1 LHASDGVHRGATG
14 DAVSQADL
22 CSDACMPHER
32 APFPLAITLG
42 LFAVAWFILAGP
54 WLIGSVT
61 IPWDGKAHWYPHLT
75 FAARAIHSGASP
87 AWTPN
92 IFAGSPEIAD
102 PQSALFSI
110 PLLLLALVR
119 PAPSL
124 LAMDWAA
131 FLMLFAGGAAVIMLF
146 RDRGWHWGG
155 AMIAAIAL
163 AFGAA
168 AAWRLQHLSQ
178 VFSLCWW
185 AITWWLLARA
195 LDRSSPNYGV
205 GAGLAAAAM
214 LLGRDQV
221 ALLFAYVL
229 AGAVADHWLRAPN
242 RGSAFRASLLPL
254 SAAGVACLAVVAL
267 PVLMSA
273 QWGAES
279 NRTEITLFGAGGGSL
294 HPAHLL
300 TMAIGNLYGAAGML
314 ANHCG
319 PPSPTWGDTGLFLA
333 RNMGVLYAGAIPF
346 FLILA
351 TLCTGR
357 AFSAEI
363 RFVTVAL
370 AAMLVYALGWYTP
383 LFQLFWNLPGV
394 SLFRRP
400 ADAVFVIGG
409 LSAVLA
415 GYGAHLLLSG
425 RLKTNWIVETGVAF
439 LFVVLAIMLILWKQ
453 APMTAWVALL
463 IGVVTLVL
471 SLAILTTARFI
482 KPSLLPFALVAV
494 LVQDLAITN
503 GPSESTA
510 LPPQTYAVLQ
520 PGSADPVLTVL
531 KARTVRDEQ
540 RRDRIELIGLGYAW
554 QNAAMAH
561 DLEDTLGFNPVR
573 SRAYSSLVGAED
585 IAALPN
591 QRRFPPAFPSYR
603 SPLADILGLRF
614 IVTGVPISEV
624 DKTLP
629 PDAFPLVA
637 RAADAYVYEN
647 TRALP
652 RVWIA
657 PATMQTPANLA
668 VDGFPAGFDP
678 RESAMVEGPASP
690 RRTGGTARI
699 LNYDTTAVVVETETG
714 DGGTLVLADAWHP
727 WWRARIGDRELPIRR
742 AYGLVRAVEVPAGR
756 ATVRFTFEPVR
767 GSLAQLSGR

>member
-1 LHASDGVHRGATG
+1 MNDDR
-14 DAVSQADL
+14 
-22 CSDACMPHER
+22 P
-32 APFPLAITLG
+32 PFPLTITLG
-42 LFAVAWFILAGP
+42 LFAAAWFVLAGP
-54 WLIGSVT
+54 WLIGAVT

-75 FAARAIHSGASP
+75 FAARAIHAGESP

-102 PQSALFSI
+102 PQSVLFSA
-110 PLLLLALVR
+110 PLLLLGLLR
-119 PAPSL
+119 SAPSL
-124 LAMDWAA
+124 LAMDWAV
-131 FLMLFAGGAAVIMLF
+131 FLMLFAGGAAIIMLF
-146 RDRGWHWGG
+146 RDRSWHWGG
-155 AMIAAIAL
+155 ALIAAIAL

-168 AAWRLQHLSQ
+168 ASWRLQHLSQ

-195 LDRSSPNYGV
+195 LDRSSLMYGL

-229 AGAVADHWLRAPN
+229 AGSVVDYWLRVPD
-242 RGSAFRASLLPL
+242 RGTALRASLLPL
-254 SAAGVACLAVVAL
+254 SAAVVACLAVVVL

-273 QWGAES
+273 LWGAES
-279 NRTEITLFGAGGGSL
+279 NRTEITIFGAGGGSL
-294 HPAHLL
+294 HPAHLVTL
-300 TMAIGNLYGAAGML
+300 AIGNLYGAAGML
-314 ANHCG
+314 ANHWG

-333 RNMGVLYAGAIPF
+333 RNMGVLYAGTIPF

-357 AFSAEI
+357 AFSVEI

-370 AAMLVYALGWYTP
+370 ALTLVYALGWYTP

-409 LSAVLA
+409 LAAVLA
-415 GYGAHLLLSG
+415 GYGAHLLLTG
-425 RLKTNWIVETGVAF
+425 RLKTSWIVETGVAF

-503 GPSESTA
+503 APSESTA
-510 LPPQTYAVLQ
+510 LPPQTYDVLQ
-520 PGSADPVLTVL
+520 PGSANPTLALL
-531 KARTVRDEQ
+531 KARVVRDSE
-540 RRDRIELIGLGYAW
+540 RRDRVELIGLGYAW

-573 SRAYSSLVGAED
+573 SRAYSAMVGAED
-585 IAALPN
+585 IAALPG

-603 SPLADILGLRF
+603 SMLADILGLRF
-614 IVTGVPISEV
+614 IVSGVPIDEV
-624 DKTLP
+624 DKTLS

-637 RAADAYVYEN
+637 RTADAYVYEN

-657 PATMQTPANLA
+657 PATVRTPPNLA
-668 VDGFPAGFDP
+668 IEGFPTDFDP
-678 RESAMVEGPASP
+678 RETAMIEGPPSP
-690 RRTGGTARI
+690 RRSGGIALI
-699 LNYDTTAVVVETETG
+699 VHYDTTAVVVETETG

-756 ATVRFTFEPVR
+756 VTIRFTFEPVA
-767 GSLAQLSGR
+767 GMLAQLSGR

>member
-1 LHASDGVHRGATG
+1 
-14 DAVSQADL
+14 
-22 CSDACMPHER
+22 MPDDR
-32 APFPLAITLG
+32 PTFPLTITLG
-42 LFAVAWFILAGP
+42 LFAAAWFVLAGP
-54 WLIGSVT
+54 WLIGAVT

-102 PQSALFSI
+102 PQSALFSV
-110 PLLLLALVR
+110 PLLVLALLR

-124 LAMDWAA
+124 LAMDWAV
-131 FLMLFAGGAAVIMLF
+131 FLMLFAGGAAMIMLF

-155 AMIAAIAL
+155 ALIAAVAL

-168 AAWRLQHLSQ
+168 ASWRLQHLSQ

-195 LDRSSPNYGV
+195 LTRSSWIYGL

-221 ALLFAYVL
+221 AMLFAYVL
-229 AGAVADHWLRAPN
+229 AGSVVDHWLRTAD
-242 RGSAFRASLLPL
+242 RGVAIRASLLPL
-254 SAAGVACLAVVAL
+254 SAAAVACLAVVAL

-273 QWGAES
+273 LWGAES
-279 NRTEITLFGAGGGSL
+279 NRTEITIFGAGGGSL
-294 HPAHLL
+294 HPAHLVTL
-300 TMAIGNLYGAAGML
+300 AIGNLYGAAGML
-314 ANHCG
+314 ANHWG

-333 RNMGVLYAGAIPF
+333 RNMGVLYGGAIPF

-357 AFSAEI
+357 AFGAEI
-363 RFVTVAL
+363 RFVTIAL
-370 AAMLVYALGWYTP
+370 LVMLIYALGWYTP
-383 LFQLFWNLPGV
+383 LFQLFWTLPGV

-400 ADAVFVIGG
+400 ADATFVIGG
-409 LSAVLA
+409 LAAVLA
-415 GYGAHLLLSG
+415 GYGAHLLLTG
-425 RLKTNWIVETGVAF
+425 RLKTGWIVETGVAF

-453 APMTAWVALL
+453 PPMTAWVALL

-503 GPSESTA
+503 APSESTA
-510 LPPQTYAVLQ
+510 LPPQTYDVLQ
-520 PGSADPVLTVL
+520 PGSADPTLALL
-531 KARTVRDEQ
+531 KARIVRDDT
-540 RRDRIELIGLGYAW
+540 RRDRVELIGLGYAW

-561 DLEDTLGFNPVR
+561 GFEDTLGFNPVR
-573 SRAYSSLVGAED
+573 SRAYSVLVGAED

-614 IVTGVPISEV
+614 IVSGVPINEV

-629 PDAFPLVA
+629 ADAFPLVA
-637 RAADAYVYEN
+637 RTADAFVYEN

-652 RVWIA
+652 RVWI
-657 PATMQTPANLA
+657 TPAVATTPPNLA
-668 VDGFPAGFDP
+668 AEGFPAGFDP
-678 RESAMVEGPASP
+678 RETAMIEGPPAP
-690 RRTGGTARI
+690 RRSGGTARI
-699 LNYDTTAVVVETETG
+699 ARYDNTEIIVETETT

-727 WWRARIGDRELPIRR
+727 WWRARIGGAEVPIRR
-742 AYGLVRAVEVPAGR
+742 AYGLVRAVEAPAGR
-756 ATVRFTFEPVR
+756 ATIRFTFEPVA
-767 GSLAQLSGR
+767 GVLAQVSGR